1 MDKIRLEDIIPK
13 IGTKLITQDYYSKS
27 INEKKQMIEEELST
41 YMLFK
46 IAMINPNRLDVEK
59 DYTLSELF
67 QMLDEELPRENGF
80 SQVDHI
86 IHYILALASEI
97 QGIYIIWQSSDED
110 ESLIDNPVVD
120 FKENIWDSLIVHP
133 NTNSNRIFNLVF
145 DTFMNKFMT
154 LPESNIL
161 EMKNSDVN

>member
-110 ESLIDNPVVD
+110 ESL
-120 FKENIWDSLIVHP
+120 
-133 NTNSNRIFNLVF
+133 TNSAS
-145 DTFMNKFMT
+145 KY
-154 LPESNIL
+154 
-161 EMKNSDVN
+161 